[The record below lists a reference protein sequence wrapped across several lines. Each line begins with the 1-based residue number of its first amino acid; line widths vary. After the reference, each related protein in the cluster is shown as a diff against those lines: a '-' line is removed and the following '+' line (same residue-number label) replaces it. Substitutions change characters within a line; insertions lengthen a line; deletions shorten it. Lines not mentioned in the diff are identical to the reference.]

1 MDSVFF
7 QGKKMR
13 DRVMYRKDFV
23 KKTVSSL
30 KPARFER
37 LRDILDSEHYIPFDY
52 VEREKIDENI
62 LEEKISDYFEKVELL
77 AGVKRFEYIIEKY
90 ANDLDSVVRD
100 RIDSGSHANKGS
112 APFVPRARKYYY
124 RASILKR
131 DGLKTFESLLDYSR
145 IMLCLYMAIISQNQ
159 NYISNFEY
167 PSENLNGK
175 EILKA
180 LREEKESS
188 IFGEKKKFNTH
199 SPYNMDRCTLIIV
212 IIMYQYIKSN
222 EVEDE
227 D

>member
-1 MDSVFF
+1 
-7 QGKKMR
+7 
-13 DRVMYRKDFV
+13 MYRKDFV

-37 LRDILDSEHYIPFDY
+37 IRDILDSENYISFDF
-52 VEREKIDENI
+52 VEHKAIDKSI

-77 AGVKRFEYIIEKY
+77 AGGKRFEYIIEQY

-100 RIDSGSHANKGS
+100 HIDSGSHSSKGS
-112 APFVPRARKYYY
+112 APVVPRARKYYY
-124 RASILKR
+124 RASALKKE
-131 DGLKTFESLLDYSR
+131 GLKTFESLLDFSR
-145 IMLCLYMAIISQNQ
+145 IMLCLYMAIIKQNHKS
-159 NYISNFEY
+159 ISNFEY

-180 LREEKESS
+180 LREEKDSS

-199 SPYNMDRCTLIIV
+199 SPYSMDRCTFIIV

-222 EVEDE
+222 EVEVE

>member
-1 MDSVFF
+1 
-7 QGKKMR
+7 
-13 DRVMYRKDFV
+13 MYRKDFV

-37 LRDILDSEHYIPFDY
+37 LRDILDSEHYIPFDF
-52 VEREKIDENI
+52 VEHDQIDESI

-77 AGVKRFEYIIEKY
+77 AGGKRFEYIIEQY

-100 RIDSGSHANKGS
+100 HIDSGKGS
-112 APFVPRARKYYY
+112 APVVPRAKKYYY
-124 RASILKR
+124 RASALKR
-131 DGLKTFESLLDYSR
+131 EGLKTFESLLDYSR
-145 IMLCLYMAIISQNQ
+145 IMLCLYMAIINQ
-159 NYISNFEY
+159 NHKSISNFEY

-180 LREEKESS
+180 LREEKDSS

-199 SPYNMDRCTLIIV
+199 SPYSMDRCTFIIV

-222 EVEDE
+222 EVEVE

>member
-1 MDSVFF
+1 
-7 QGKKMR
+7 
-13 DRVMYRKDFV
+13 MYRKDFV

-30 KPARFER
+30 KPARLER
-37 LRDILDSEHYIPFDY
+37 LRDILDSEHYIPFDF
-52 VEREKIDENI
+52 VEHDKIDESI
-62 LEEKISDYFEKVELL
+62 LEEKIGDYFEKVELL
-77 AGVKRFEYIIEKY
+77 AGGKRFEYIIEQY

-100 RIDSGSHANKGS
+100 HIDSGSHANKGS
-112 APFVPRARKYYY
+112 ASAVPRARKYYY
-124 RASILKR
+124 RASALKR

-145 IMLCLYMAIISQNQ
+145 IMLCLYMAIIKQNHKS
-159 NYISNFEY
+159 ISNFEY

-180 LREEKESS
+180 MREEKDSS

-199 SPYNMDRCTLIIV
+199 SPYSMDRCTFIVV

-222 EVEDE
+222 EVEVE